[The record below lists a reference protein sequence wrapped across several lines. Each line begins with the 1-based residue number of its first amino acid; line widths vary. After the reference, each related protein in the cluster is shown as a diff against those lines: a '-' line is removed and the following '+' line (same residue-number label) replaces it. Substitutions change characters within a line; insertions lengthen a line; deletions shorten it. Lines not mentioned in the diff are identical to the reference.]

1 VTPILWIVAAL
12 LIAGIIIFVSS
23 LATRRSLPPIELAD
37 GEVLPRTA
45 LQIRAAWAFAA
56 VAALTAAAAGCV
68 VFFGPRV
75 WWDNDA
81 VRLAVTFMLL
91 GGLGVYLAF
100 TVSIRSLAA
109 RGEGAFDERDSA
121 IMSRSCAGV
130 GGAMMVVIAVWMIA
144 LIEAHIETRLIPS
157 YFLYLMFWSCVMTNV
172 LASLAGIL
180 LAYRRA

>member
-1 VTPILWIVAAL
+1 MTPILWIMAAL

-23 LATRRSLPPIELAD
+23 LATRRRLPPVELAE
-37 GEVLPRTA
+37 GETLPTTA
-45 LQIRAAWAFAA
+45 LQQRASWAFAV
-56 VAALTAAAAGCV
+56 VAALTVAAAGCV
-68 VFFGPRV
+68 VFFGPAV

-81 VRLAVTFMLL
+81 MRLAVTFLLL

-100 TVSIRSLAA
+100 TISIRSLEG
-109 RGEGAFDERDSA
+109 RGQGEFDERDSA
-121 IMSRSCAGV
+121 IMARSCAGV
-130 GGAMMVVIAVWMIA
+130 GGAMMVVVAVWMIA

-172 LASLAGIL
+172 LASLGGIL